1 MESNFPRDGVVIL
14 AETWVNDITSVLV
27 LRRKVDTL
35 YGYVFFFY
43 SFGYLLSRACL
54 MCFCA
59 AFMNEASQ
67 KPNAVLYTVPSGS
80 YNMEV

>member
-1 MESNFPRDGVVIL
+1 MGPTD
-14 AETWVNDITSVLV
+14 TTSVLV
-27 LRRKVDTL
+27 LCRKVKTL

-59 AFMNEASQ
+59 AFVNEASQ
-67 KPNAVLYTVPSGS
+67 KPKAVLYTVPSGS
-80 YNMEV
+80 YNTEV